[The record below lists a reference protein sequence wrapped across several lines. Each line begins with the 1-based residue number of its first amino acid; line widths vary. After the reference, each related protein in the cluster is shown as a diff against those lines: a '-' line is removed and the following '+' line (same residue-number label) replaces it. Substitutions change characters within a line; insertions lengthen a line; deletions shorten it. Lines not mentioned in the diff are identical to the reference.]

1 MKKSVSSKQS
11 TTTPTTKT
19 EPRLRR
25 IYTASSRPSIDHE
38 QRAANRALRPADLLA
53 RLRAEAPEV
62 FPAAEIVGQWVW
74 VIFTDKQ
81 PPTVTARLSQLG
93 FHWNNKR
100 QVWQHPCGHSNTKP
114 NSGDPREKYG
124 TLHAADYQPV

>member
-1 MKKSVSSKQS
+1 M
-11 TTTPTTKT
+11 
-19 EPRLRR
+19 LRR
-25 IYTASSRPSIDHE
+25 VYTVSSRPSIDHE

-53 RLRAEAPEV
+53 KLRAEAPEV

-74 VIFTDKQ
+74 VVFADKQ

-100 QVWQHPCGHSNTKP
+100 QAWQHPCGQSNTQP

-124 TLHAADYQPV
+124 TQHAADYQPA